1 MVGSSNFSAS
11 AGALV
16 RPFQMARGVALLLWL
31 GFSAAFASTGFWVCP
46 GNLLTNQLAPR
57 EAQAQ
62 GCRPLEPG
70 GVSQAHGPG
79 PEDAGGS
86 AASPVAV
93 PSTPPLPVNP
103 PPAAPPPA
111 GPAPATPVRRAAQQ
125 QRDDDARQILQAELG
140 RTQAR
145 LQALS
150 LQAADPQHA
159 AALHRL
165 RSDEAALLREL
176 ARLPR

>member
-1 MVGSSNFSAS
+1 MVDIPVFSGK

-16 RPFQMARGVALLLWL
+16 CSSRMGRGAVLLLWL
-31 GFSAAFASTGFWVCP
+31 GCSEAFGSTGFWLCP

-62 GCRPLEPG
+62 ACRPLEPG
-70 GVSQAHGPG
+70 GVSQAQGLRPG
-79 PEDAGGS
+79 DSVGS
-86 AASPVAV
+86 TPSPVAQ
-93 PSTPPLPVNP
+93 PATPPPPVNP
-103 PPAAPPPA
+103 PPVAPPPA
-111 GPAPATPVRRAAQQ
+111 GPAPATLVRPVAQQ

-150 LQAADPQHA
+150 LQTPDPQNA
-159 AALHRL
+159 DALHRL

>member
-1 MVGSSNFSAS
+1 MVGIPLFSGK

-16 RPFQMARGVALLLWL
+16 RPFRIGRGAALLLWL
-31 GFSAAFASTGFWVCP
+31 GFSEAFASTGFWVCP

-62 GCRPLEPG
+62 ACRPLEPG
-70 GVSQAHGPG
+70 GVSQAQGPR
-79 PEDAGGS
+79 PEDSGGS
-86 AASPVAV
+86 TPSPVAQ
-93 PSTPPLPVNP
+93 PSTPAPPVNP

-111 GPAPATPVRRAAQQ
+111 GPAPATLVRPAAQQ

-150 LQAADPQHA
+150 LQTADPQNA